1 MQDAHNDYDIT
12 DFHGALL
19 DIISVMNQPLRDE
32 QILQAAGIQL
42 EQMLF
47 PLLVAVGR
55 HGPVG
60 VVELADHLG
69 RDYTT
74 VSRQVKKLEAQGLA
88 CKQPNRHD
96 RRISEV
102 TLSASGQQMIDSIAV
117 ARRRLMNQVLAQ
129 WPEDEVQALFRLTR
143 KYADSLQKSSPPG
156 AMPGGGLTLADKQ
169 TITRALLHSGANIK
183 EMNLVRRHL
192 SAVKGGKLATMAQPA
207 RIVSAPPLPIT
218 AHHVMRSGY
227 CSGMALRS
235 RSPLAN
241 G

>member
-19 DIISVMNQPLRDE
+19 DIISVMNQPLCDE

-143 KYADSLQKSSPPG
+143 KYADSLQQPG
-156 AMPGGGLTLADKQ
+156 
-169 TITRALLHSGANIK
+169 
-183 EMNLVRRHL
+183 
-192 SAVKGGKLATMAQPA
+192 
-207 RIVSAPPLPIT
+207 
-218 AHHVMRSGY
+218 
-227 CSGMALRS
+227 
-235 RSPLAN
+235 
-241 G
+241 

>member
-96 RRISEV
+96 
-102 TLSASGQQMIDSIAV
+102 

-143 KYADSLQKSSPPG
+143 KYADSLQQPG
-156 AMPGGGLTLADKQ
+156 
-169 TITRALLHSGANIK
+169 
-183 EMNLVRRHL
+183 
-192 SAVKGGKLATMAQPA
+192 
-207 RIVSAPPLPIT
+207 
-218 AHHVMRSGY
+218 
-227 CSGMALRS
+227 
-235 RSPLAN
+235 
-241 G
+241 

>member
-74 VSRQVKKLEAQGLA
+74 VSRRCEKTGSPRDSPVS
-88 CKQPNRHD
+88 NRT
-96 RRISEV
+96 V
-102 TLSASGQQMIDSIAV
+102 MID
-117 ARRRLMNQVLAQ
+117 
-129 WPEDEVQALFRLTR
+129 
-143 KYADSLQKSSPPG
+143 G
-156 AMPGGGLTLADKQ
+156 
-169 TITRALLHSGANIK
+169 
-183 EMNLVRRHL
+183 
-192 SAVKGGKLATMAQPA
+192 SAK
-207 RIVSAPPLPIT
+207 
-218 AHHVMRSGY
+218 
-227 CSGMALRS
+227 
-235 RSPLAN
+235 
-241 G
+241 

>member
-74 VSRQVKKLEAQGLA
+74 VSRQVAKLEAMELVTRRGNAQ
-88 CKQPNRHD
+88 D
-96 RRISEV
+96 RRIREALV
-102 TLSASGQQMIDSIAV
+102 APKGKAMTDRLDAARARMAV
-117 ARRRLMNQVLAQ
+117 EIFRDWPEQDVADLVRLMGRFAT
-129 WPEDEVQALFRLTR
+129 ALEQLESR
-143 KYADSLQKSSPPG
+143 PG
-156 AMPGGGLTLADKQ
+156 
-169 TITRALLHSGANIK
+169 
-183 EMNLVRRHL
+183 
-192 SAVKGGKLATMAQPA
+192 
-207 RIVSAPPLPIT
+207 
-218 AHHVMRSGY
+218 
-227 CSGMALRS
+227 
-235 RSPLAN
+235 
-241 G
+241 

>member
-1 MQDAHNDYDIT
+1 MQDAHNGYDIT

-19 DIISVMNQPLRDE
+19 DIISVMNQPVRDE
-32 QILQAAGIQL
+32 QILQAAGVKL
-42 EQMLF
+42 
-47 PLLVAVGR
+47 
-55 HGPVG
+55 VG

-88 CKQPNRHD
+88 GKQPNRHD

-102 TLSASGQQMIDSIAV
+102 TLSARGQQMIDRIAV

-156 AMPGGGLTLADKQ
+156 AMPGG
-169 TITRALLHSGANIK
+169 
-183 EMNLVRRHL
+183 
-192 SAVKGGKLATMAQPA
+192 
-207 RIVSAPPLPIT
+207 
-218 AHHVMRSGY
+218 
-227 CSGMALRS
+227 
-235 RSPLAN
+235 
-241 G
+241 

>member
-74 VSRQVKKLEAQGLA
+74 VSRREKLEARDS
-88 CKQPNRHD
+88 PVSNRT
-96 RRISEV
+96 V
-102 TLSASGQQMIDSIAV
+102 MID
-117 ARRRLMNQVLAQ
+117 
-129 WPEDEVQALFRLTR
+129 
-143 KYADSLQKSSPPG
+143 G
-156 AMPGGGLTLADKQ
+156 
-169 TITRALLHSGANIK
+169 
-183 EMNLVRRHL
+183 
-192 SAVKGGKLATMAQPA
+192 SAK
-207 RIVSAPPLPIT
+207 
-218 AHHVMRSGY
+218 
-227 CSGMALRS
+227 
-235 RSPLAN
+235 
-241 G
+241 